1 MLKLFFT
8 NSILILIIILSNA
21 LCLASSDTQTTEEK
35 KLKGPIV
42 ITSETLS
49 ADNKA
54 RTALFKGSVVA
65 KAKEMTIYSD
75 EMLVYYAETT
85 GNIKQI
91 DAGGNVKLLKDD
103 LIVTSAKASYFA
115 DEEKVIFDGEPKA
128 VTKNNVVT
136 GSKITYFFKDD
147 RSIVENSRV
156 LLENKKGK

>member
-1 MLKLFFT
+1 MLRQFFT
-8 NSILILIIILSNA
+8 NSILILVVILSNA
-21 LCLASSDTQTTEEK
+21 LCLASSDTQAPEEK

-91 DAGGNVKLLKDD
+91 EAGGNVKLLKDN
-103 LIVTSAKASYFA
+103 L
-115 DEEKVIFDGEPKA
+115 VIGK
-128 VTKNNVVT
+128 
-136 GSKITYFFKDD
+136 SKLFC
-147 RSIVENSRV
+147 
-156 LLENKKGK
+156 